1 MKAYKYEVSICEGA
15 LELSHGWSNK
25 IKEIWIPDFEIIFN
39 EKNGAFSSKEPRNRV
54 YSAGFVSVIDTQTV
68 ESPMEEIDLDID
80 DARMIAVH
88 IETAGR
94 AKETIKKIFDIKD
107 EDR

>member
-15 LELSHGWSNK
+15 LALSHGFAEK
-25 IKEIWIPDFEIIFN
+25 IREIWIPDFEIVFN
-39 EKNGAFSSKEPRNRV
+39 EKFGAFKSKEPRNRV

-80 DARMIAVH
+80 DARMIDVH
-88 IETAGR
+88 IATATR
-94 AKETIKKIFDIKD
+94 AKETIKKVFDIKD
-107 EDR
+107 EVR